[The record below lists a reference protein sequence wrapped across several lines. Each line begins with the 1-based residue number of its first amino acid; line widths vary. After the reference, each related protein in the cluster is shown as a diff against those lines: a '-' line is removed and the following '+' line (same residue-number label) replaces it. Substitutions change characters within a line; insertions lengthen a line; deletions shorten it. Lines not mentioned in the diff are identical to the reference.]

1 MSRKPATLFTDC
13 FCRRSYHRLVS
24 FLRQYLLAVQSFT
37 RLPVTGTLAHWA
49 GSNSETLRASA
60 AHYPGVGWLVGFV
73 ACAAFALLATALGDT
88 PFAPMAAAVGCIMAT
103 LMITGGA
110 HEGGLART
118 ADALGG
124 AAPAAR
130 ALDIMKSPGLGSHG
144 VLALAL
150 ALLSKV
156 SLLAVLAAQSPVAV
170 MGALLAAHV
179 LSRFWPLLLASTLP
193 WLGEPGTHKPLADRT
208 DPRGLGIAA
217 AWSASALAI
226 AWLAEGPAFA
236 IVALVGGGLAL
247 LWMSRLFAR
256 RLHGFTD
263 STLGATQQ
271 VCEIAT
277 YLGAAIGL
285 RVG

>member
-1 MSRKPATLFTDC
+1 
-13 FCRRSYHRLVS
+13 VS

-37 RLPVTGTLAHWA
+37 RLPVTGTLAQWT
-49 GSNSETLRASA
+49 GSNAETLRASA

-88 PFAPMAAAVGCIMAT
+88 PFAPMAAAVACIMAT

-130 ALDIMKSPGLGSHG
+130 ALDIMRSPGLGSHG

-179 LSRFWPLLLASTLP
+179 LSRFWPLLLASSLP
-193 WLGEPGTHKPLADRT
+193 WLGEAGTHEPLADRT
-208 DPRGLGIAA
+208 DPRGLGIAV
-217 AWSASALAI
+217 AWSAAALAI
-226 AWLAEGPAFA
+226 AWLAQGPGFA
-236 IVALVGGGLAL
+236 ILSLVAGGLAL

-256 RLHGFTD
+256 RLHGFNN
-263 STLGATQQ
+263 SALGATQQ

>member
-1 MSRKPATLFTDC
+1 
-13 FCRRSYHRLVS
+13 VS

-37 RLPVTGTLAHWA
+37 RLPVTGTFAQRA
-49 GSNSETLRASA
+49 GSSSETQRASA
-60 AHYPGVGWLVGFV
+60 AHYPGVGWLVGIV
-73 ACAAFALLATALGDT
+73 ACAAFSLLATALGDT
-88 PFAPMAAAVGCIMAT
+88 PFAPMAAAVGCITAT

-110 HEGGLART
+110 HEAGLART

-170 MGALLAAHV
+170 LMALLTGHV
-179 LSRFWPLLLASTLP
+179 LSRFWPLLLASSLP
-193 WLGEPGTHKPLADRT
+193 WLGEAGTHKPLADRL

-217 AWSASALAI
+217 AWSAVALAA
-226 AWLAEGPAFA
+226 AWLAEGPGFA
-236 IVALVGGGLAL
+236 ILALAGGGLAL

-256 RLHGFTD
+256 RLQGFTD
-263 STLGATQQ
+263 SALGATQQ
-271 VCEIAT
+271 ICEIAT
-277 YLGAAIGL
+277 YLGAAVGL